1 MNRVFAWPVG
11 RGQFVLPLRYSVLYA
26 AAATIGGL
34 LAGTVVAGLVAALAV
49 LPRGAVG
56 SGAALLCFTAVAFQ
70 LTGQLGPLPERR
82 RQVPDRWLQLAPSR
96 YAVGF
101 GAMLGFGAL
110 THLTHAVVY
119 CVLAVLVAQ
128 GDPALAVI
136 VGVTYGLAR
145 GLGPLLARALLRTPA
160 RAARFEAYIAGDGF
174 AVQSRVMLAALG
186 ALLLVAVLQAGGP

>member
-11 RGQFVLPLRYSVLYA
+11 QGRFVLPLRYSMLYA

-34 LAGTVVAGLVAALAV
+34 LAGTVLAGLVAALAL
-49 LPRGAVG
+49 LPPAALG
-56 SGAALLCFTAVAFQ
+56 SGAALLCFTAVALQ
-70 LTGQLGPLPERR
+70 ITGRLGPLPERR
-82 RQVPDRWLQLAPSR
+82 RQVPDGWLQLAPSR

-119 CVLAVLVAQ
+119 CVLAVLVVQ
-128 GDPALAVI
+128 GDPALAVV
-136 VGVTYGLAR
+136 VGGTYGLAR
-145 GLGPLLARALLRTPA
+145 GLGPLLARALVRTPA
-160 RAARFEAYIAGDGF
+160 SAARYEAYIASDGF
-174 AVQSRVMLAALG
+174 AVRSRIVLAALG